1 MSVTSSIFDNS
12 RALLTLLQNLER
24 LKHSFLVCDL
34 FLKFRQKEAS
44 FTIFRAADAKFSA
57 FRGSEDLPLAR
68 RRALA
73 DLAMRPQSG
82 ALDVAAADR
91 PELQWQAE
99 RTRFAFGCLLTGRR
113 SVGERGAAPAR
124 RLVERCQVRTGAA
137 GAGRTLRPDG
147 PPAWHRRCAERRA
160 RRALHGP
167 GLDYGVYS
175 VTAVKH
181 KSEQRD
187 LNSKNF
193 FPRLLF
199 AENGLRFTEL
209 QPRQH
214 PQIYFTM

>member
-34 FLKFRQKEAS
+34 FEVSAKGGFVHDFQS
-44 FTIFRAADAKFSA
+44 SDAKFSA